1 MRLTILFFF
10 QIGYKEGGRAD
21 AIYKGGRADAIYN
34 RAGEGG

>member
-21 AIYKGGRADAIYN
+21 AIYN
-34 RAGEGG
+34 RAGEEVEV